1 MRTVQEEML
10 KNRVEKLKNDNRTL
24 RKKITALKKE
34 DRLAAKA
41 LKEARELLNNTPVAL
56 LLIQEEKIILANET
70 AQERLGYST
79 EEMQGRSFLDLIHPD
94 SLDYVGG
101 IHRKMILGKS
111 FLDRYETY
119 MTIRGGDT
127 LCFEIR
133 VKKIRFRGRRAFL
146 VNMIGLDQRKQKEL
160 WNRRTQ
166 KTEALIRMAS
176 GLRQEFAGCL
186 SILDE
191 EALKPLVLES
201 LTESNLSKYLRG
213 IESLRERG
221 NEIIRDLTILS
232 KAERDESDAVLLDLK
247 KIVQNAVASTRGWWR
262 EAIERCGSEIN
273 VKTYLR
279 NIAPVRGNPNEIE
292 DVFRRMISNAI
303 DALPEGGEI
312 YLTTEENFGFAYV
325 YIQDN
330 GVGIPDDIKEQIFD
344 PFFTTK
350 SGSRQ
355 GLGLTTA
362 YAIIDQHWGE
372 IEVMSNVGQGS
383 TFIIKLPIAK
393 KPPSRKA
400 RVARNR
406 IKHSHILI
414 ISSGGMFK
422 DLLCQLFVS
431 KGGKVTSASN
441 GGEGIKFLKK
451 NKFDLVIADLNVPYL
466 ESSRIIPRLKKT
478 GRGLP
483 VALAVGDE
491 KWRSPQTLR
500 KLGVDLVISRPL
512 EMERTLGLISQALS
526 MRK

>member
-1 MRTVQEEML
+1 
-10 KNRVEKLKNDNRTL
+10 
-24 RKKITALKKE
+24 
-34 DRLAAKA
+34 
-41 LKEARELLNNTPVAL
+41 
-56 LLIQEEKIILANET
+56 
-70 AQERLGYST
+70 
-79 EEMQGRSFLDLIHPD
+79 
-94 SLDYVGG
+94 
-101 IHRKMILGKS
+101 
-111 FLDRYETY
+111 
-119 MTIRGGDT
+119 
-127 LCFEIR
+127 
-133 VKKIRFRGRRAFL
+133 
-146 VNMIGLDQRKQKEL
+146 MIGLDQRKQKEL
-160 WNRRTQ
+160 WRRRTQ
-166 KTEALIRMAS
+166 KIEALKRMAK
-176 GLRQEFAGCL
+176 GLKQEFASCL
-186 SILDE
+186 RILDE
-191 EALKPLVLES
+191 EALNPLILES
-201 LTESNLSKYLRG
+201 FNESHVSQYLRG
-213 IESLRERG
+213 IESLREKG
-221 NEIIRDLTILS
+221 NKIVQDLTILS
-232 KAERDESDAVLLDLK
+232 KTERDESGAVLLDLK
-247 KIVQNAVASTRGWWR
+247 KIVQNAVASTRGWLR
-262 EAIERCGSEIN
+262 EAIARCGSEIN

-292 DVFRRMISNAI
+292 DVFRNMISNAI

-355 GLGLTTA
+355 GVGLTTA
-362 YAIIDQHWGE
+362 HAIIDKHWGE

-393 KPPSRKA
+393 KPPSPKA
-400 RVARNR
+400 KVARNR

-414 ISSGGMFK
+414 ISSGGIFK

-441 GGEGIKFLKK
+441 GGEALKLLKK

-466 ESSRIIPRLKKT
+466 ESSRIISRLKKT

-483 VALAVGDE
+483 VALAIGDE
-491 KWRSPQTLR
+491 TWRSPQTLR

-512 EMERTLGLISQALS
+512 EMDRTLGLISQALS